1 MPKYLIGLS
10 SASVE
15 EYLEAIYSF
24 NEKGE
29 LAKNQDLSE
38 KLKVSPPSVTQMIQR
53 LAEEGLV
60 AYEPYKGTQLTG
72 KGMALAQKVVRKHRL
87 LEVFLY
93 DTLKLPRERVHEQA
107 CRMEHSIT
115 DETASALC
123 KALNNPEKCI
133 DNDLIPEC
141 SLNVQDCK
149 ECEEMRKKHSDQPLV
164 TQLSNLK
171 PDEEGK
177 VAFIRGG
184 IQSTRRIQDMGLTP
198 GTYLKMVNAAPFNGP
213 VEVEVRGTSLAL
225 GRHLAGQVYIEVE
238 DEGQPWRRSH
248 PHGPH
253 HTTQSQME

>member
-1 MPKYLIGLS
+1 MGLN

-15 EYLEAIYSF
+15 EYLEAIYDF
-24 NEKGE
+24 NEKNE

-53 LAEEGLV
+53 LAQEGLV
-60 AYEPYKGTQLTG
+60 LYKPYKGTQLSG

-87 LEVFLY
+87 LEIFLHK
-93 DTLKLPRERVHEQA
+93 TLKLPLEKVHEQA
-107 CRMEHSIT
+107 CRMEHSLD

-123 KALNNPEKCI
+123 KALDKPEKCI
-133 DNDLIPEC
+133 DDDPIPEC
-141 SLNVQDCK
+141 SLDVQDCD
-149 ECEEMRKKHSDQPLV
+149 ECEEARSRHPEHPLI

-171 PDEEGK
+171 PDEKGK
-177 VAFIRGG
+177 VKFIRGG
-184 IQSTRRIQDMGLTP
+184 KHSNKRILDMGLTP

-225 GRHLAGQVYIEVE
+225 GRGLASQIFIEVE
-238 DEGQPWRRSH
+238 DEGQPWKRAH

-253 HTTQSQME
+253 HNIQSQA

>member
-1 MPKYLIGLS
+1 MGLS

-15 EYLEAIYSF
+15 EYLEAIYSL

-53 LAEEGLV
+53 LATEGLV
-60 AYEPYKGTQLTG
+60 LYEPYKGAQLTG

-87 LEVFLY
+87 LEIFLHKI
-93 DTLKLPRERVHEQA
+93 LKLPIEKVHEQA
-107 CRMEHSIT
+107 CRMEHSLN

-123 KALNNPEKCI
+123 KVLDKPEKCI
-133 DNDLIPEC
+133 DDDPIPEC
-141 SLNVQDCK
+141 SLDVQDCD
-149 ECEEMRKKHSDQPLV
+149 ECEMARSRSSEHPLI

-171 PDEEGK
+171 PNEEGK
-177 VAFIRGG
+177 VMFIRGG
-184 IQSTRRIQDMGLTP
+184 KQSSKRIQDMGLTP
-198 GTYLKMVNAAPFNGP
+198 GTYLKMTNAAPFNGP

-225 GRHLAGQVYIEVE
+225 GRGLASQIFVEVE
-238 DEGQPWRRSH
+238 DEEQPWKRTH

-253 HTTQSQME
+253 HNLQSQA

>member
-1 MPKYLIGLS
+1 LS

-15 EYLEAIYSF
+15 EYLEAIYNL

-60 AYEPYKGTQLTG
+60 VYEPYKGTQLTG

-93 DTLKLPRERVHEQA
+93 EVLKLPREKVHEQA
-107 CRMEHSIT
+107 CRMEHSLT

-123 KALNNPEKCI
+123 KVLDKPERCI
-133 DNDLIPEC
+133 DDDPIPEC
-141 SLNVQDCK
+141 SLNVQDCD
-149 ECEEMRKKHSDQPLV
+149 ECEAVRSEAQEYPLI

-171 PDEEGK
+171 PDERGK

-184 IQSTRRIQDMGLTP
+184 RQSSRRIQDMGLTP

-213 VEVEVRGTSLAL
+213 VEIEVRGTSLAL
-225 GRHLAGQVYIEVE
+225 GRRLAGQVYVEVE
-238 DEGQPWRRSH
+238 DEGQKWKRAH

-253 HTTQSQME
+253 HNLQSQAE

>member
-1 MPKYLIGLS
+1 LS

-24 NEKGE
+24 NEKDV

-53 LAEEGLV
+53 LAHEGLV
-60 AYEPYKGTQLTG
+60 LYEPYKGILLTG

-87 LEVFLY
+87 LEVFLH
-93 DTLKLPRERVHEQA
+93 DTLKLPREKVHEQA
-107 CRMEHSIT
+107 CKMEHSLT

-123 KALNNPEKCI
+123 KALDKPEKCI
-133 DNDLIPEC
+133 DDDPIPEC
-141 SLNVQDCK
+141 SLDVQDCD
-149 ECEEMRKKHSDQPLV
+149 ECEVARSRQIEHPLI

-171 PDEEGK
+171 PEEEGRVK
-177 VAFIRGG
+177 FIRGG
-184 IQSTRRIQDMGLTP
+184 RQSARRIQDMGLTP
-198 GTYLKMVNAAPFNGP
+198 GTYLKMVNAAPFKGP

-225 GRHLAGQVYIEVE
+225 GRRLAGQVYVEVE
-238 DEGQPWRRSH
+238 DEEQPWKRPH

-253 HTTQSQME
+253 HNLQSQIE

>member
-1 MPKYLIGLS
+1 MPNFLIGLS

-15 EYLEAIYSF
+15 EYLEAIYNF
-24 NEKGE
+24 NERGD
-29 LAKNQDLSE
+29 LAKNQDLSD

-93 DTLKLPRERVHEQA
+93 NTLKLPREKVHEQA

-123 KALNNPEKCI
+123 KALDNPDKCI
-133 DNDLIPEC
+133 DNDPIPEC
-141 SLNVQDCK
+141 SLNVQDCA
-149 ECEEMRKKHSDQPLV
+149 ECEAARTVHTEQPLV

-184 IQSTRRIQDMGLTP
+184 RQSARRIQDMGLTP
-198 GTYLKMVNAAPFNGP
+198 GTYLKMLNAAPFNGP

-225 GRHLAGQVYIEVE
+225 GRNLAGQVYVEVT
-238 DEGQPWRRSH
+238 DEGQTWRRAH

-253 HTTQSQME
+253 HDLQSQVE

>member
-1 MPKYLIGLS
+1 MGLS

-15 EYLEAIYSF
+15 EYLEAIYSL

-29 LAKNQDLSE
+29 LAKNQDLSD
-38 KLKVSPPSVTQMIQR
+38 KLMVSPPSVTQMIQR

-60 AYEPYKGTQLTG
+60 IYEPYKGTQLTG

-93 DTLKLPRERVHEQA
+93 DMLKLPREKVHEQA
-107 CRMEHSIT
+107 CKMEHSLS

-123 KALNNPEKCI
+123 KALDKPERCI
-133 DNDLIPEC
+133 DNDPIPEC
-141 SLNVQDCK
+141 SLNVQDCD
-149 ECEEMRKKHSDQPLV
+149 ECEALRSTPEYPLI

-171 PDEEGK
+171 PDEEGR

-184 IQSTRRIQDMGLTP
+184 RQITRRIQDMGLTP

-225 GRHLAGQVYIEVE
+225 GRSLAGQVYVEVE
-238 DEGQPWRRSH
+238 DEGQPWKRTH

-253 HTTQSQME
+253 HNLQSQVG

>member
-1 MPKYLIGLS
+1 MS

-15 EYLEAIYSF
+15 EYLEAIYSL

-38 KLKVSPPSVTQMIQR
+38 KLLVSPPSVTQMIQK

-60 AYEPYKGTQLTG
+60 VYEPYKGTLLTG

-93 DTLKLPRERVHEQA
+93 ETLRLPLEKVHEQA
-107 CRMEHSIT
+107 CKMEHT
-115 DETASALC
+115 LNDETASALC
-123 KALNNPEKCI
+123 KVLKKPEKCI
-133 DNDLIPEC
+133 DDDIIPEC
-141 SLNVQDCK
+141 SLNVQDCQ
-149 ECEEMRKKHSDQPLV
+149 ECETARSKSTEHPLI

-171 PDEEGK
+171 PMEECK

-184 IQSTRRIQDMGLTP
+184 KQSTKRIQDMGLTP
-198 GTYLKMVNAAPFNGP
+198 GTHLKMVNAAPFNGP
-213 VEVEVRGTSLAL
+213 VEVKVRGTCLAL
-225 GRHLAGQVYIEVE
+225 GRGLASQVFVEVE
-238 DEGQPWRRSH
+238 DEGRPWIRAH

-253 HTTQSQME
+253 HSFQSKTK

>member
-1 MPKYLIGLS
+1 MIGLS

-15 EYLEAIYSF
+15 EYLEAIYNF
-24 NEKGE
+24 NEKGD
-29 LAKNQDLSE
+29 LAKNQDLSD

-93 DTLKLPRERVHEQA
+93 NTLKLPREKVHEQA

-123 KALNNPEKCI
+123 KALDNPDKCI
-133 DNDLIPEC
+133 DNDPIPEC
-141 SLNVQDCK
+141 SLNVQDCA
-149 ECEEMRKKHSDQPLV
+149 ECEAARTINTEQPLV

-184 IQSTRRIQDMGLTP
+184 RQSTRRIQDMGLTP
-198 GTYLKMVNAAPFNGP
+198 GTYLKMLNAAPFNGP

-225 GRHLAGQVYIEVE
+225 GRNLAGQVYIEVT
-238 DEGQPWRRSH
+238 DEEQTWRRAH

-253 HTTQSQME
+253 HDLQSQVE

>member
-1 MPKYLIGLS
+1 MGLS

-15 EYLEAIYSF
+15 EYLEAIYNF
-24 NEKGE
+24 NEKNE

-53 LAEEGLV
+53 LAQEGLV
-60 AYEPYKGTQLTG
+60 IYEPYKGTQLTG

-87 LEVFLY
+87 LEVFLH
-93 DTLKLPRERVHEQA
+93 DTLKLPKERVHEQA
-107 CRMEHSIT
+107 CKMEHSLD

-123 KALNNPEKCI
+123 KVLDKPEYCI
-133 DNDLIPEC
+133 DEEPIPEC
-141 SLNVQDCK
+141 SLDVQDCE
-149 ECEEMRKKHSDQPLV
+149 ECEAVRSKTPVHPLV

-177 VAFIRGG
+177 VRFIRGG
-184 IQSTRRIQDMGLTP
+184 KQSSKRIQDMGLTP
-198 GTYLKMVNAAPFNGP
+198 GTYLRMVNSAPFNGP

-225 GRHLAGQVYIEVE
+225 GRGLAGQIYVEVE
-238 DEGQPWRRSH
+238 DEGQPWRRNH

-253 HTTQSQME
+253 HNMQGQA

>member
-1 MPKYLIGLS
+1 LS
-10 SASVE
+10 SESVE

-29 LAKNQDLSE
+29 LAKNQGLSE

-53 LAEEGLV
+53 LDEEGLV
-60 AYEPYKGTQLTG
+60 AYKPYKGTQLTG
-72 KGMALAQKVVRKHRL
+72 KGMALAQKVVRKHRI

-93 DTLKLPRERVHEQA
+93 KTLGLPRESVHEQA
-107 CRMEHSIT
+107 CKMEHSIT

-123 KALNNPEKCI
+123 KVLDKPEKCI
-133 DNDLIPEC
+133 DDDPIPEC
-141 SLNVQDCK
+141 SLDVQGCD
-149 ECEEMRKKHSDQPLV
+149 ECEYARSTNPEHRLI

-171 PDEEGK
+171 PSEQGN

-184 IQSTRRIQDMGLTP
+184 RQSTRRIQEMGLTH

-213 VEVEVRGTSLAL
+213 VEIEVRGTNLAL
-225 GRHLAGQVYIEVE
+225 GRNLARKVYIEVD
-238 DEGQPWRRSH
+238 DEGQFWKRSH

-253 HTTQSQME
+253 HNLKSKK

>member
-1 MPKYLIGLS
+1 MS

-15 EYLEAIYSF
+15 EYLEAIYSL

-53 LAEEGLV
+53 LAEEGLLL
-60 AYEPYKGTQLTG
+60 YEPYKGTLLTG

-87 LEVFLY
+87 LEVFLHE
-93 DTLKLPRERVHEQA
+93 TLKLPIEKVHEQA
-107 CRMEHSIT
+107 CKMENSLN

-123 KALNNPEKCI
+123 KALDKPEKCI
-133 DNDLIPEC
+133 DDHPIPGC
-141 SLNVQDCK
+141 SLDVQDCA
-149 ECEEMRKKHSDQPLV
+149 ECEAARSRQPEHPLI

-177 VAFIRGG
+177 VKFIRGG
-184 IQSTRRIQDMGLTP
+184 KQSAKRIQDMGLTP
-198 GTYLKMVNAAPFNGP
+198 GAYLKMINAAPFNGP
-213 VEVEVRGTSLAL
+213 VEVEIRGTSLAL
-225 GRHLAGQVYIEVE
+225 GRGLAGQVYVEVE
-238 DEGQPWRRSH
+238 DEDQPWKRTH

-253 HTTQSQME
+253 HNLQSQA